1 MHALDDD
8 AQKLFLG
15 LVARATVDAFTAA
28 AAARLAATTT
38 TTTVATGYDE

>member
-15 LVARATVDAFTAA
+15 LVARATVDAFAA
-28 AAARLAATTT
+28 AAARLAA
-38 TTTVATGYDE
+38 AGYDE